1 MTPEFVV
8 EILRQAL
15 MMTLWL
21 GAPLLI
27 IGFLAGYIAKYATK
41 TLTAPGVLIYFIFI
55 ILSTLRLDF
64 WLSLWTGA
72 VAAVLHPD
80 RARLRLPVL
89 DGRLAGQLA
98 GAFPP

>member
-27 IGFLAGYIAKYATK
+27 IGYVAGIVISLIQIVTSIQDTGFSTIPRLVAFLFGIVLLMPWMLRKMTGYTI
-41 TLTAPGVLIYFIFI
+41 L
-55 ILSTLRLDF
+55 ILSDLGRY
-64 WLSLWTGA
+64 
-72 VAAVLHPD
+72 
-80 RARLRLPVL
+80 AR
-89 DGRLAGQLA
+89 
-98 GAFPP
+98 

>member
-27 IGFLAGYIAKYATK
+27 IGFLAGIVISLIQIVTSIQD
-41 TLTAPGVLIYFIFI
+41 TGFSTIPRLVTFLFGIVLLMPWMLRKMTGYTIL
-55 ILSTLRLDF
+55 ILSDLGRY
-64 WLSLWTGA
+64 
-72 VAAVLHPD
+72 
-80 RARLRLPVL
+80 AR
-89 DGRLAGQLA
+89 
-98 GAFPP
+98 